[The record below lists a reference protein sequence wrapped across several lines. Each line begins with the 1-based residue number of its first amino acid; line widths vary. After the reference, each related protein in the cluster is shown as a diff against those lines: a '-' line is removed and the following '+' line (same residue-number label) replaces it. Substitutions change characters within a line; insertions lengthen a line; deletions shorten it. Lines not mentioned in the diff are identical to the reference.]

1 MRRIHVVGKQHRETT
16 TSNNNNRTE
25 QKKKS
30 TNESGKATRDKDLK
44 KKGDPGTRM
53 TGSPSGNPLEV
64 ALSWSPFSQL
74 TRRWPIVAINVASGW
89 ITTF

>member
-1 MRRIHVVGKQHRETT
+1 MRVGKQQEI
-16 TSNNNNRTE
+16 
-25 QKKKS
+25 KIK
-30 TNESGKATRDKDLK
+30 K